1 MRRFTL
7 LLLVL
12 ALLFALPGCSARE
25 RSIYEQDYDYLWD
38 ILDNEYP
45 HYHVAERLL
54 GRELDEI
61 KEQYA
66 ELLPEVESA
75 EEFYELVVKPCLD
88 EFKVN
93 GLSIG
98 HLDALDAAFYNSC
111 VQSLDEYPDDPRIQF
126 RRDELLNPKALQFYR
141 SPIFREGA
149 GAAPLSVYVEANQ
162 VIRYFPEQNAAYV
175 RIKNMTNDPD
185 DGKELLSFFATLEE
199 RGYEHCIIDI
209 RGNTGGDTMHWMAYI
224 VGPNF
229 AEMPRCDFYQL
240 LKGDYAREY
249 AECYGIS
256 ARPISEL
263 PLEEL
268 PELCPEDLEG
278 VDSFFVMEYGTMKI
292 TYGAFEP
299 PLYTGRFWL
308 LTDGLV
314 YSASDSLAADAKASG
329 FATLVGERTG
339 GNGIGYTPVIRCL
352 PNTGICF
359 RYDSGLG
366 LNPDGSA
373 NSEVGTA
380 PDYECESGRALDYCL
395 ELIEAGK

>member
-1 MRRFTL
+1 MNGNIL
-7 LLLVL
+7 WGVVCLLLVL

-38 ILDNEYP
+38 ILENEYP

-66 ELLPEVESA
+66 ALLTEVESA

-149 GAAPLSVYVEANQ
+149 EAAPLAFYVETNQ

-175 RIKNMTNDPD
+175 RIKHMTNDPD
-185 DGKELLSFFATLEE
+185 DGKELLSFFAKLEE

-229 AEMPRCDFYQL
+229 AEMP
-240 LKGDYAREY
+240 
-249 AECYGIS
+249 
-256 ARPISEL
+256 
-263 PLEEL
+263 LEEL

-278 VDSFFVMEYGTMKI
+278 VDSFLVMENGTMKI

-314 YSASDSLAADAKASG
+314 YSSSDSLAADAKASG

-380 PDYECESGRALDYCL
+380 PDYECESGQALDYCL

>member
-1 MRRFTL
+1 M
-7 LLLVL
+7 
-12 ALLFALPGCSARE
+12 
-25 RSIYEQDYDYLWD
+25 
-38 ILDNEYP
+38 
-45 HYHVAERLL
+45 
-54 GRELDEI
+54 
-61 KEQYA
+61 
-66 ELLPEVESA
+66 
-75 EEFYELVVKPCLD
+75 
-88 EFKVN
+88 
-93 GLSIG
+93 
-98 HLDALDAAFYNSC
+98 
-111 VQSLDEYPDDPRIQF
+111 
-126 RRDELLNPKALQFYR
+126 LNPKALQFYR

-149 GAAPLSVYVEANQ
+149 EAAPLAFYVESNQ

-175 RIKNMTNDPD
+175 RIKHMTNDPD
-185 DGKELLSFFATLEE
+185 DGKELLDFFATLEE

-209 RGNTGGDTMHWMAYI
+209 RGNTGGNTMHWMAYI

-229 AEMPRCDFYQL
+229 A
-240 LKGDYAREY
+240 
-249 AECYGIS
+249 
-256 ARPISEL
+256 EL

-278 VDSFFVMEYGTMKI
+278 VDSFLVMENGTMKI

-314 YSASDSLAADAKASG
+314 YSSSEGLAANAKASG

-339 GNGIGYTPVIRCL
+339 GNGIGYSPVIRCL

-380 PDYECESGRALDYCL
+380 PDYECESGQALDYCL

>member
-25 RSIYEQDYDYLWD
+25 QSIYEQDYDYLWD

-54 GRELDEI
+54 GRDLDEI

-66 ELLPEVESA
+66 ALLTEVESA

-149 GAAPLSVYVEANQ
+149 EAAPLSFYVESNQ

-175 RIKNMTNDPD
+175 RIKHMTNDPD
-185 DGKELLSFFATLEE
+185 DGKELLSFFAKLEE

-249 AECYGIS
+249 AEC
-256 ARPISEL
+256 
-263 PLEEL
+263 
-268 PELCPEDLEG
+268 
-278 VDSFFVMEYGTMKI
+278 
-292 TYGAFEP
+292 
-299 PLYTGRFWL
+299 
-308 LTDGLV
+308 
-314 YSASDSLAADAKASG
+314 
-329 FATLVGERTG
+329 
-339 GNGIGYTPVIRCL
+339 
-352 PNTGICF
+352 
-359 RYDSGLG
+359 
-366 LNPDGSA
+366 
-373 NSEVGTA
+373 
-380 PDYECESGRALDYCL
+380 
-395 ELIEAGK
+395 

>member
-1 MRRFTL
+1 ML
-7 LLLVL
+7 
-12 ALLFALPGCSARE
+12 
-25 RSIYEQDYDYLWD
+25 
-38 ILDNEYP
+38 EYKFG
-45 HYHVAERLL
+45 ARLL

-66 ELLPEVESA
+66 ALLPEVESA

-149 GAAPLSVYVEANQ
+149 EAAPLAFYVESNQ
-162 VIRYFPEQNAAYV
+162 
-175 RIKNMTNDPD
+175 
-185 DGKELLSFFATLEE
+185 
-199 RGYEHCIIDI
+199 
-209 RGNTGGDTMHWMAYI
+209 
-224 VGPNF
+224 
-229 AEMPRCDFYQL
+229 
-240 LKGDYAREY
+240 
-249 AECYGIS
+249 
-256 ARPISEL
+256 
-263 PLEEL
+263 
-268 PELCPEDLEG
+268 
-278 VDSFFVMEYGTMKI
+278 
-292 TYGAFEP
+292 
-299 PLYTGRFWL
+299 
-308 LTDGLV
+308 
-314 YSASDSLAADAKASG
+314 
-329 FATLVGERTG
+329 
-339 GNGIGYTPVIRCL
+339 VIRCL

-380 PDYECESGRALDYCL
+380 PDYECESGLALEYCL
-395 ELIEAGK
+395 DLIEAGK

>member
-25 RSIYEQDYDYLWD
+25 RSIYEQDYAYLWD
-38 ILDNEYP
+38 ILEYEYP

-54 GRELDEI
+54 GRELGEI

-66 ELLPEVESA
+66 ALLPEVESA

-149 GAAPLSVYVEANQ
+149 EAAPLSVYVEANQ

-175 RIKNMTNDPD
+175 RIKHMTNDPD
-185 DGKELLSFFATLEE
+185 DGKELLSFFAKLSSRPS
-199 RGYEHCIIDI
+199 RG
-209 RGNTGGDTMHWMAYI
+209 GS
-224 VGPNF
+224 F
-229 AEMPRCDFYQL
+229 
-240 LKGDYAREY
+240 
-249 AECYGIS
+249 
-256 ARPISEL
+256 L
-263 PLEEL
+263 PLIFS
-268 PELCPEDLEG
+268 P
-278 VDSFFVMEYGTMKI
+278 F
-292 TYGAFEP
+292 
-299 PLYTGRFWL
+299 
-308 LTDGLV
+308 
-314 YSASDSLAADAKASG
+314 
-329 FATLVGERTG
+329 
-339 GNGIGYTPVIRCL
+339 
-352 PNTGICF
+352 
-359 RYDSGLG
+359 
-366 LNPDGSA
+366 
-373 NSEVGTA
+373 
-380 PDYECESGRALDYCL
+380 
-395 ELIEAGK
+395 